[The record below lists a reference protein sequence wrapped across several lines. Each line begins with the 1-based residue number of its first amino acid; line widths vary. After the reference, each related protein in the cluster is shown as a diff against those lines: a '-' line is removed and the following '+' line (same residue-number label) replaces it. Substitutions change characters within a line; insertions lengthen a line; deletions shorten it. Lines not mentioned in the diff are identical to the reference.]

1 MRRPTLL
8 VSYSVMYTV
17 VYREERTVVHTTCNK
32 RYIIQ
37 RAMSLSLSLVS
48 QKSDHTHRDVCVR
61 RDARGASPSVT
72 RAPARESRVSPG
84 ETDEVKRKHVCTPC
98 TLRSTVTRCTL
109 YAQGTHTSHNAVR
122 GVHGTVHSRG
132 TLSYWGI
139 CDLALA
145 RI

>member
-1 MRRPTLL
+1 MI
-8 VSYSVMYTV
+8 SYMYTV

-98 TLRSTVTRCTL
+98 TLRSKVTRCTL
-109 YAQGTHTSHNAVR
+109 YAQGTHKSQRSTGSTR
-122 GVHGTVHSRG
+122 YG
-132 TLSYWGI
+132 TLSRYTELLGHLRSGFSPYI
-139 CDLALA
+139 KAVVY
-145 RI
+145 R